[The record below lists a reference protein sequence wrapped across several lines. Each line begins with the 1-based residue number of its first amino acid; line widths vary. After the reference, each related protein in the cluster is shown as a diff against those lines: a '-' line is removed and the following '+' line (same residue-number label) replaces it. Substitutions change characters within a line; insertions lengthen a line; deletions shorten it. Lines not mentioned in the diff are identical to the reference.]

1 MCKCRYEGPEGTRLK
16 MMQISRAVLTRQL
29 CNLKPY
35 RTFDS
40 ARIKQTQV
48 HRASPSS
55 NQQHGTPTPCFWNHW
70 SPLNCAPDSAGAFF
84 LFLLVMLLFV
94 LPPVPLTPASHRRA
108 DLLPSLMN
116 NDSATQREH

>member
-55 NQQHGTPTPCFWNHW
+55 QPTTRNSHALLLESVVALELCPRLGRSFLSLLVSYAFVC
-70 SPLNCAPDSAGAFF
+70 SAPSSSHPRLASAGRLAA
-84 LFLLVMLLFV
+84 V
-94 LPPVPLTPASHRRA
+94 L
-108 DLLPSLMN
+108 D
-116 NDSATQREH
+116 E